1 MDGRKRPWWDY
12 ADNLL
17 NSDLTPQTV
26 SVTANSTYIKSG
38 SVYCVKIKNVFF
50 LTFADVT
57 FNQSTSFGVKSQL
70 LWTLGSSLSHEVVF
84 VLHSN
89 TTPDAVRI
97 LISGNK
103 IYGHYDMPSTDY
115 QYYGTVV
122 G

>member
-70 LWTLGSSLSHEVVF
+70 LWTLGSPLSHEVVF
-84 VLHSN
+84 VLHSSA
-89 TTPDAVRI
+89 TPDAVRI

-103 IYGHYDMPSTDY
+103 IYGHHDMPSTDY